1 MCSACIGFKGWIK
14 IYLIKAQMQF
24 MLSVDEAREMIIA
37 NSKRLE
43 SVPMTLLD
51 AAGLVLSK
59 DIFAP
64 YSIPAYPQSSM
75 DGYALR
81 FDGGHWPLKL
91 VGEMAAGSNKAF
103 TLKQGEAARIF
114 TGAAVPTGADTVLIQ
129 EKARVEGNLL
139 HIEDPNLITGANVRP
154 VGSEITKGHKA
165 LPAGAL
171 LTPAAIGFLAGMGV
185 VEVEAVPMPRISIIV
200 TGNELQQ
207 PGQPLEYGQVYEAN
221 SFTLLSA
228 LKQIGI
234 EPLALYRSGDDP
246 VQLTDIL
253 SNALEASDVIL
264 MTGGV
269 SVGAYDFTTA
279 AFDACGV
286 QKVFHKIK
294 QKPGKPILFGESGS
308 KLVFGLPG
316 NPASVLTCYYQY
328 VLPALG
334 MLCGKDLRLPTQT
347 ISLKNEYK
355 KPAGL
360 THFLKG
366 YYDGISVELLSGQE
380 SYKLNSFA
388 RANCLAEIPEAT
400 TSLETGSEIRI
411 HLFS

>member
-1 MCSACIGFKGWIK
+1 MP
-14 IYLIKAQMQF
+14 F
-24 MLSVDEAREMIIA
+24 MISVDDAKQLILEHA
-37 NSKRLE
+37 NKLE
-43 SVPMTLLD
+43 SLPMPLLEASD
-51 AAGLVLSK
+51 HILAK

-64 YSIPAYPQSSM
+64 HSIPAYPQSSM

-103 TLKQGEAARIF
+103 TLKQGEAVRIF
-114 TGAAVPTGADTVLIQ
+114 TGAAVPNGADTVLIQ
-129 EKARVEGNLL
+129 EKARAEGNLL
-139 HIEDPNLITGANVRP
+139 YIEDPNLCAGANVRP

-165 LPAGAL
+165 LPVGAL
-171 LTPAAIGFLAGMGV
+171 LTPAAVGFLAGMGV
-185 VEVEAVPMPRISIIV
+185 VEVEALPMPRISIIV
-200 TGNELQQ
+200 TGNELQH

-221 SFTLLSA
+221 SFTILAA
-228 LKQIGI
+228 LKQIGL
-234 EPLALYRSGDDP
+234 EPLALYRSADDLG
-246 VQLTDIL
+246 QLTDIL
-253 SNALEASDVIL
+253 NNALESSDVVL

-269 SVGAYDFTTA
+269 SVGQYDFTTV
-279 AFDACGV
+279 AFDACGI

-294 QKPGKPILFGESGS
+294 QKPGKPILFGTSGS

-328 VLPALG
+328 VLLALSV
-334 MLCGKDLRLPTQT
+334 LCGKNLRLPTKT
-347 ISLKNEYK
+347 VSLKNEFK

-366 YYDGISVELLSGQE
+366 YYDGINVELLTGQE

-388 RANCLAEIPEAT
+388 RANCLAEIPEDT
-400 TSLETGSEIRI
+400 TALEAGFEVRV